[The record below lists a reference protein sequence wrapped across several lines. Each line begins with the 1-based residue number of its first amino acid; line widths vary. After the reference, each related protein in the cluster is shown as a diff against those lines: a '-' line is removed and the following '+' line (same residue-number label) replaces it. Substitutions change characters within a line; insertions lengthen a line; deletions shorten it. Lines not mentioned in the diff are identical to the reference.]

1 MKRNGKEQ
9 QMSWIEQAVYE
20 KASEKAKKY
29 IDERGVDLS
38 TPNKIAIEMNNAV
51 VYECVEMN
59 AWSMDDEVKDKVGG
73 RYGDLL
79 ETAIS
84 VANSSIVCRRYFTR
98 ITKERYGI
106 DVLGDPDYRSGFD
119 EKDAAVWDFG
129 TQLAQNIHGISQDVK
144 DRMKKYFTT
153 EQIVVLTGMAAVI
166 SADNIFESV
175 LEIE

>member
-1 MKRNGKEQ
+1 
-9 QMSWIEQAVYE
+9 MSWVKQVAYE
-20 KASEKAKKY
+20 EAGEKAKKY
-29 IDERGVDLS
+29 IKEHGVDLA

-59 AWSMDDEVKDKVGG
+59 AWSMDDEVKEKVGG

-84 VANSSIVCRRYFTR
+84 VANSSLVCSRYFTQ

-106 DVLGDPDYRSGFD
+106 DVLGDPDYRAMFD

-129 TQLAQNIHGISQDVK
+129 TQIAQNIHGITQDVK
-144 DRMKKYFTT
+144 DRMRALFTT